1 MDWPKCLDHP
11 PKGIPPVS
19 GPIQRRTSSSSSS
32 KKKFSQLADL
42 ITEAEKTK
50 LDNMQKDDVAGF
62 MDKLEKQVSIR
73 MASIHYLKN
82 RFGIK
87 DVPASSKDKT
97 VKDNFVVSVS
107 FNKTTR
113 DIDLNYGMNVKKI
126 KETMCRQLEKDV
138 KACLIHRVCLEG
150 RRAY

>member
-1 MDWPKCLDHP
+1 DKQFF
-11 PKGIPPVS
+11 I
-19 GPIQRRTSSSSSS
+19 I

-62 MDKLEKQVSIR
+62 MDKLEKQ
-73 MASIHYLKN
+73 
-82 RFGIK
+82 
-87 DVPASSKDKT
+87 DKT

-126 KETMCRQLEKDV
+126 KET
-138 KACLIHRVCLEG
+138 
-150 RRAY
+150 

>member
-1 MDWPKCLDHP
+1 MLRSP
-11 PKGIPPVS
+11 PKRHPTCIRANS
-19 GPIQRRTSSSSSS
+19 KKDKQFFII